1 MCDVLIPALIGVG
14 ALALLGGGTAGA
26 GCDNC
31 PTGPVCAVTQYGNY
45 TVTIPQ
51 LAGEGTNVQ
60 QVPVQDQFAYAPP
73 PVPYGGQPVGPA
85 PYAGA
90 AVAPAPAPAPYGGVG
105 HYDPNAAA
113 AYGASAMDQSAV
125 GASGYVD
132 PNGAGVSAN
141 VGAFDASID
150 TGARAY

>member
-14 ALALLGGGTAGA
+14 ALALLGGGNAGV

-31 PTGPVCAVTQYGNY
+31 PTGPACAVTQYGNY

-60 QVPVQDQFAYAPP
+60 QVAVQDQFAYAPP
-73 PVPYGGQPVGPA
+73 PAPYGGQPVGPA
-85 PYAGA
+85 PYATTE
-90 AVAPAPAPAPYGGVG
+90 VAPAPAPYGGIG

-113 AYGASAMDQSAV
+113 AYGASAMDQSAI
-125 GASGYVD
+125 GAGSYVD
-132 PNGAGVSAN
+132 PSGVGVGAN
-141 VGAFDASID
+141 VGAFDANVGI
-150 TGARAY
+150 GARAY